1 LKLKCDELKLKCD
14 ELLSNVAFKFN
25 LRRFNE
31 AHLGYLSHA
40 QAANEVARRRQ
51 KDNPHFATAIVQTP
65 APFPTQPP
73 LDQRNP
79 GGKGVGKTC
88 SACKE
93 AGYPGVP
100 STQLHRRECA
110 YFKAKKQLQEAAAGR
125 AAGGAG
131 GA

>member
-1 LKLKCDELKLKCD
+1 MRAGDPHGMQGR
-14 ELLSNVAFKFN
+14 V
-25 LRRFNE
+25 
-31 AHLGYLSHA
+31 YMHA
-40 QAANEVARRRQ
+40 PNQPLNAALPNFTSTQPLA
-51 KDNPHFATAIVQTP
+51 P
-65 APFPTQPP
+65 APPLCQPMPQPP

-131 GA
+131 GAGCVVGGVG